1 MFVLNNSDLFWQVPL
16 SDLKKGYT
24 FDEGTAAFICLICET
39 RFEKG
44 IIYADGQNFYEAEK
58 FAVMHITREHGS
70 MFDYL
75 LGLNKKLTGLSDLQ
89 KNLLQL
95 FYDGYSDNEI
105 VSKLDGGSTSTIRNH
120 RFALREKEKQAR
132 LFLAIMDLLEQKNS
146 SVKSSVRSAK
156 QQLVPAHRTAT
167 MRDERYAI
175 TEQEY
180 QETVLKYFKEG
191 LDGPLDTFPTKEKR
205 KIVVL
210 RHLISRFATGKRYTE
225 KEVNA
230 VLQKDF
236 HDFVT
241 LRRYMIEYGF
251 MDREPDGSA
260 YWVKEG
266 IPMMSK
272 EKKKELQLAY
282 TAVKRPMGVF
292 GIRNKETGKVLVG
305 SSRNLGA
312 IWNRHHF
319 QLNMGVHPNK
329 ELQNDWKQLGE
340 QAFIFEI
347 LETLKERDEGYQD
360 IRRELELLEEKWVKE
375 QSYGNHIY

>member
-1 MFVLNNSDLFWQVPL
+1 MNHADLFWQVPL
-16 SDLKKGYT
+16 ADLKKGYT
-24 FDEGTAAFICLICET
+24 FDESSAAFICLICES

-44 IIYADGQNFYEAEK
+44 NIYANGDNYYEAEK
-58 FAVMHITREHGS
+58 FAGMHITREHGS

-89 KNLLQL
+89 KNLIQL

-105 VSKLDGGSTSTIRNH
+105 VSKLDGGSASTIRNH
-120 RFALREKEKQAR
+120 RFALREKEKQAK

-146 SVKSSVRSAK
+146 GAKQGRSTK

-167 MRDERYAI
+167 MRDERYAT

-180 QETVLKYFKEG
+180 QETVLTYFKEG
-191 LDGPLDTFPTKEKR
+191 LDGPLHTFPTKEKR

-210 RHLISRFATGKRYTE
+210 RHLISRFRTGKRYTE

-230 VLQKDF
+230 VLQKAFD
-236 HDFVT
+236 DYVT

-272 EKKKELQLAY
+272 EKRKELQLTY
-282 TAVKRPMGVF
+282 KETKWPIGVF
-292 GIRNKETGKVLVG
+292 GIRNKENGKLLIG
-305 SSRNLGA
+305 SCHNLDK
-312 IWNRHHF
+312 IWNRHQF
-319 QLNMGVHPNK
+319 QLNSGGHPNK
-329 ELQNDWKQLGE
+329 ELQKDWKQLGE
-340 QAFIFEI
+340 QAFIFET
-347 LETLKERDEGYQD
+347 LETLKEKNEGYQD
-360 IRRELELLEEKWVKE
+360 IPRELELLEEKWINQQKT
-375 QSYGNHIY
+375 QGNEIY